1 MRFRTSM
8 SVTLCVFAVGLGA
21 AGCSPGSSG
30 SSGSSSSGSA
40 TTSPANPG
48 STAQAGAGTSTPA
61 SSQQPQTAGSGSR
74 CQPAN
79 LSFTLGA
86 KIGGTATTQPTQV
99 MDLTNEGS
107 SACTMEGFPGVD
119 LVGVAD
125 GQENYTWPL
134 VRSSASYAR
143 ESHQG
148 ISEVTLQPGGTAHF
162 DLRYLPGAPG
172 DGNNLI
178 SVDKM
183 VITPPNDYTQAE
195 MTWHQD
201 VVLQDA
207 ATHPGTYIMPVVS
220 GS

>member
-1 MRFRTSM
+1 MRLRASM
-8 SVTLCVFAVGLGA
+8 SVALCVLA
-21 AGCSPGSSG
+21 AGFGVVGCSPGGSG
-30 SSGSSSSGSA
+30 SSGSDSA
-40 TTSPANPG
+40 TTSPTDPA
-48 STAQAGAGTSTPA
+48 STAQAGAGTATPA
-61 SSQQPQTAGSGSR
+61 SPQQPQAASSGGR

-79 LSFTLGA
+79 LSLTLGA
-86 KIGGTATTQPTQV
+86 RIGGTTTTQPTQV
-99 MDLTNEGS
+99 VDLTNEGS

-125 GQENYTWPL
+125 GQETYTWPV

-148 ISEVTLQPGGTAHF
+148 ISEVTLQPGGIAHF

-183 VITPPNDYTQAE
+183 VITPPTDYNQAE
-195 MTWHQD
+195 LTWHQD

>member
-1 MRFRTSM
+1 MRLRASM
-8 SVTLCVFAVGLGA
+8 SVTLCVLA
-21 AGCSPGSSG
+21 AGFGVVGCSPSG
-30 SSGSSSSGSA
+30 SGSSSSDSA
-40 TTSPANPG
+40 TTSPTDPA
-48 STAQAGAGTSTPA
+48 STAQAGAGTATPA
-61 SSQQPQTAGSGSR
+61 SPQQPQAASSGGR

-79 LSFTLGA
+79 LSLTLGA
-86 KIGGTATTQPTQV
+86 RIGGTTTTQPTQV
-99 MDLTNEGS
+99 VDLTNEGS

-125 GQENYTWPL
+125 GQENYTWPV

-148 ISEVTLQPGGTAHF
+148 ISEVTLQPGGIAHF
-162 DLRYLPGAPG
+162 DLRYLPGALG

-195 MTWHQD
+195 LAWDQD

>member
-1 MRFRTSM
+1 MRLRASM
-8 SVTLCVFAVGLGA
+8 SVALCVLA
-21 AGCSPGSSG
+21 AGFGVVGCSPGGSG
-30 SSGSSSSGSA
+30 SSGSDSA
-40 TTSPANPG
+40 TTSPTDPA
-48 STAQAGAGTSTPA
+48 STAQAGAGTATPA
-61 SSQQPQTAGSGSR
+61 SPQQPQAASSGGR

-79 LSFTLGA
+79 LSLTLGA
-86 KIGGTATTQPTQV
+86 RIGGTTTTQPTQV
-99 MDLTNEGS
+99 VDLTNEGS

-125 GQENYTWPL
+125 GQETYTWPV

-148 ISEVTLQPGGTAHF
+148 ISEVTLQPGGIAHF

-183 VITPPNDYTQAE
+183 VITPPNDYNQAE
-195 MTWHQD
+195 LTWHQD

>member
-1 MRFRTSM
+1 MRLRASM
-8 SVTLCVFAVGLGA
+8 SVALCVLA
-21 AGCSPGSSG
+21 AGFGVVGCSPGGSG
-30 SSGSSSSGSA
+30 SSGSDSA
-40 TTSPANPG
+40 TTSPTDPA
-48 STAQAGAGTSTPA
+48 STAQAGAGTATPA
-61 SSQQPQTAGSGSR
+61 SPQQPQAASSGGR

-79 LSFTLGA
+79 LSLTLGA
-86 KIGGTATTQPTQV
+86 RIGGTTTTQPTQV
-99 MDLTNEGS
+99 VDLTNEGS

-125 GQENYTWPL
+125 GQENYTWPV

-148 ISEVTLQPGGTAHF
+148 ISEVTLQPGGIAHF

-183 VITPPNDYTQAE
+183 VITPPNDYNQAE
-195 MTWHQD
+195 LTWHQD